1 MHYRVIQPTVNYE
14 GIDITT
20 PIYDKSNPSSI
31 EEFGQRLRGNTLR
44 KKPGVGEITREDLDA
59 TEGVKSKGKFGTL
72 MEVYYDIHPG
82 NEACSPDFKD
92 ASVELKTNALNKI
105 KKGFSAKERLSLGM
119 IDYHEI
125 IYESFETSCFMK
137 KNKTLMLISRL
148 YRENGVLVDAP
159 IKFAQLIDFSELPPT
174 DQEIIKED
182 WTSISN
188 KITRGQAHLLS
199 GSDTKYL
206 EASTK
211 GAVGAN
217 RVSQPNN
224 DALARPRGFALKA
237 GFVTSVVNRYL
248 KGDLDFVEPDAPL
261 AITDASEIEEK
272 GFDAIIIERFN
283 SFRKLNVEEIEAR
296 LDIKLNRSA
305 KSYRASL
312 ALAMA
317 KLITGSTTRKVAEFQ
332 RAGIVLKTILIDEN
346 GLPDQ
351 HMSFPA
357 FRYMGDGSILTEDWD
372 AVETDLEEEDGP
384 QDGGDV
390 PKFKQILE
398 DRTFLFVVFKKEAE
412 TQVLDNVLFWSMPQ
426 EDIEQYVRP
435 VWQQTFDCINTGTID
450 LLPKTSFNEV
460 SHVRPHGA
468 NKADTFPTPHNGD
481 QTKKSF
487 WLDKRYIQS
496 QIAKN

>member
-1 MHYRVIQPTVNYE
+1 MHYRVIQLTVNYE
-14 GIDITT
+14 GIDMAT

-248 KGDLDFVEPDAPL
+248 KGDLEFVEPDAPL

-272 GFDAIIIERFN
+272 GFDAIIIERFD
-283 SFRKLNVEEIEAR
+283 SFVRLNVEEIEAR
-296 LDIKLNRSA
+296 L
-305 KSYRASL
+305 
-312 ALAMA
+312 
-317 KLITGSTTRKVAEFQ
+317 
-332 RAGIVLKTILIDEN
+332 
-346 GLPDQ
+346 
-351 HMSFPA
+351 
-357 FRYMGDGSILTEDWD
+357 
-372 AVETDLEEEDGP
+372 
-384 QDGGDV
+384 
-390 PKFKQILE
+390 
-398 DRTFLFVVFKKEAE
+398 
-412 TQVLDNVLFWSMPQ
+412 
-426 EDIEQYVRP
+426 
-435 VWQQTFDCINTGTID
+435 
-450 LLPKTSFNEV
+450 
-460 SHVRPHGA
+460 
-468 NKADTFPTPHNGD
+468 
-481 QTKKSF
+481 
-487 WLDKRYIQS
+487 
-496 QIAKN
+496 

>member
-1 MHYRVIQPTVNYE
+1 
-14 GIDITT
+14 
-20 PIYDKSNPSSI
+20 
-31 EEFGQRLRGNTLR
+31 
-44 KKPGVGEITREDLDA
+44 
-59 TEGVKSKGKFGTL
+59 

-261 AITDASEIEEK
+261 AIKDASEIEEK

-357 FRYMGDGSILTEDWD
+357 FRHMGDGSILTEDWD

-460 SHVRPHGA
+460 SHVR
-468 NKADTFPTPHNGD
+468 KLSILSLKLVILF
-481 QTKKSF
+481 
-487 WLDKRYIQS
+487 
-496 QIAKN
+496 